1 MTFRSND
8 QELVALENVHLAVG
22 PGEFISLIGPSGVGK
37 TSLASLVPRFYDV
50 ALGRV
55 MVDGQDVR
63 EYTISHGKPGA
74 TIEEILAA
82 GKSAGIDD
90 IISSLPEGYD
100 TVVGE
105 RGGTLSGGQRQ
116 CVAIARAIIGDPA
129 IVILDEPTTG
139 LDSQSSSLVM
149 ESLQRLTVGRT
160 VITIS
165 HQVQSVRD
173 ADRIY
178 LIKDG
183 RIAEQGSHNSLVGQK
198 GLYNEWQAFQVG
210 EFIS

>member
-1 MTFRSND
+1 
-8 QELVALENVHLAVG
+8 
-22 PGEFISLIGPSGVGK
+22 
-37 TSLASLVPRFYDV
+37 
-50 ALGRV
+50 
-55 MVDGQDVR
+55 MVDGRDVR
-63 EYTISHGKPGA
+63 EYTIQSLRSQISLVFQEPILFAESIAENISHGKPEA
-74 TIEEILAA
+74 TREEILAA
-82 GKSAGIDD
+82 GQSAGIDD

-139 LDSQSSSLVM
+139 LDSQSASLVM
-149 ESLQRLTVGRT
+149 ESLRRLTAGRT

-165 HQVQSVRD
+165 HQLQSVRD

-183 RIAEQGSHNSLVGQK
+183 RIAEQGIHKNLVGQK
-198 GLYNEWQAFQVG
+198 GLYNEWQALQVG
-210 EFIS
+210 ELIS